1 MNMKKLL
8 SVAAMAMICLASCKK
23 TDPVNNNG
31 NNNNNNGNNNNGG
44 YKYESFAREY
54 ESLAPQVK
62 QVAIDAAAG
71 ASIYGNSGTRYVFP
85 PNAFQTASGA
95 IVTGTVNL
103 ELRECVRN
111 TDFIFARML
120 TVSEDGLP
128 LLSAGSV
135 MVKATK
141 DGSDV
146 FIRPGMNFTVKMPTA
161 KGPSADAMR
170 YFRGITTSAIPGS
183 IVSWAP
189 QIDSMFS
196 VIYDGDTISMFPDSV
211 GFHNL
216 DKYATGDFV
225 NVDVKIDGLGS
236 TTLSTTDVLG
246 YYLIAGTLSAAQVSS
261 SSFSSNTFKSVRIL
275 KNKTHIA
282 IAVIS
287 GGDFYAGVLANVL
300 ATSGSTYTVTVSKTT
315 PAAFKAMLAAL

>member
-1 MNMKKLL
+1 MKKML

-23 TDPVNNNG
+23 ADPVNNNG

-44 YKYESFAREY
+44 YRYESFAREY

-62 QVAIDAAAG
+62 QVTIDAAAG

-85 PNAFQTASGA
+85 ANAFQTASGA
-95 IVTGTVNL
+95 LVTGAVNL
-103 ELRECVRN
+103 ELMECVRN

-120 TVSEDGLP
+120 TVSEGLP

-141 DGSDV
+141 DGAAV

-161 KGPSADAMR
+161 KGPSADAMS
-170 YFRGITTSAIPGS
+170 YFRGLETAGIPGS
-183 IVSWAP
+183 IISWAP
-189 QIDSMFS
+189 QVDSMFS

-211 GFHNL
+211 GYHNL
-216 DKYATGDFV
+216 DKYASGDFV
-225 NVDVKIDGLGS
+225 SIDVKIDGLGS

-246 YYLIAGTLSAAQVSS
+246 YYLIAGTLSAGPLSG

-275 KNKTHIA
+275 KNKTHLA

-287 GGDFYAGVLANVL
+287 GGDFYAGILSNVL

-315 PAAFKAMLAAL
+315 PAVFKAMLAAL